1 MEVIH
6 LTKENFKKAIS
17 DRKGLAFVD
26 FWADWCGPCKMFSPL
41 FEKAAN
47 ECTEDA
53 VFFKVNIDEAAEIA
67 DEYKVLSIPTVVLFK
82 DGEEINRSVG
92 VVSKD
97 KILEMIK

>member
-1 MEVIH
+1 MEIIH
-6 LTKENFKKAIS
+6 LTKENFKKAVLE
-17 DRKGLAFVD
+17 RKGLAFVD

-41 FEKAAN
+41 FEKAAS

-53 VFFKVNIDEAAEIA
+53 AFFKINIDDAAEIA

-82 DGEEINRSVG
+82 GGEEIDRSVG

-97 KILEMIK
+97 KILGMIK